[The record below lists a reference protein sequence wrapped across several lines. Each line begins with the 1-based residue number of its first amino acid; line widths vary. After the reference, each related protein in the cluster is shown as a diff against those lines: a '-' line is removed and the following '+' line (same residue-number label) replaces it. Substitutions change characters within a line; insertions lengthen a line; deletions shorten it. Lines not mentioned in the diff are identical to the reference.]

1 MQWRIF
7 CFNNRHV
14 RLQYFHCIRHE
25 QLVSFIQWVWRNPF
39 LGCIVLPWSWADSDS
54 WCCWYFRAIAS
65 VFFNCLCI
73 SYDIMNAYIL
83 PQMTVISKKDWNIF
97 LCLLEHTPFP
107 ILTSVPFA
115 WVVEVRHDKDGAAS
129 RCSSVFFFYFSKC
142 IVLQV
147 CAKMLKSFCLQS

>member
-1 MQWRIF
+1 MKNTFELLQHSQIQLITMVFWVLNLNWWVTGAGTWHIL
-7 CFNNRHV
+7 CVSNRHEG
-14 RLQYFHCIRHE
+14 YFNCIRHE
-25 QLVSFIQWVWRNPF
+25 QLVIFMQRVWRNAF

-107 ILTSVPFA
+107 ILTLVP
-115 WVVEVRHDKDGAAS
+115 S
-129 RCSSVFFFYFSKC
+129 RLGRRS
-142 IVLQV
+142 QTR
-147 CAKMLKSFCLQS
+147 